1 MALLLADALVAVH
14 LGFVAFALLGGLLA
28 LRYRRAPWL
37 HLPALA
43 WGAWVSLA
51 GRVCPL
57 TPLEN
62 ALRLRA
68 GREGYEGGFVE
79 HYLVPLL
86 YPPGLTPEQQAALGA
101 GLLLFNVAVY
111 GTVLLRARRV
121 TRRRRASPA

>member
-1 MALLLADALVAVH
+1 MALLLADALVVIHTA
-14 LGFVAFALLGGLLA
+14 FVAFALLGGLLA
-28 LRYRRAPWL
+28 LRYRWAPWL

-62 ALRLRA
+62 ALRRQA
-68 GREGYEGGFVE
+68 GQQGYEGGFIE

-101 GLLLFNVAVY
+101 ALLLVNVAVY
-111 GTVLLRARRV
+111 GAVLLRARRV
-121 TRRRRASPA
+121 TRRSRVPPA

>member
-1 MALLLADALVAVH
+1 MALILADALVAVH
-14 LGFVAFALLGGLLA
+14 VGFVAFALLGGLLA

-62 ALRLRA
+62 ALRRQA
-68 GREGYEGGFVE
+68 GQQGYEGGFID

-86 YPPGLTPEQQAALGA
+86 YPPGLTQEQQAALGA
-101 GLLLFNVAVY
+101 ALLLVNVAIYAV
-111 GTVLLRARRV
+111 VVLRARRF
-121 TRRRRASPA
+121 TRR

>member
-1 MALLLADALVAVH
+1 MALLLADALVVIHTA
-14 LGFVAFALLGGLLA
+14 FVAFALLGGLLA
-28 LRYRRAPWL
+28 LRYRWAPWL

-62 ALRLRA
+62 ALRRQA
-68 GREGYEGGFVE
+68 GQQGYEGGFIE

-101 GLLLFNVAVY
+101 ALLLVNVAVY
-111 GTVLLRARRV
+111 GAVLLRARRV
-121 TRRRRASPA
+121 TRLSRVPPA